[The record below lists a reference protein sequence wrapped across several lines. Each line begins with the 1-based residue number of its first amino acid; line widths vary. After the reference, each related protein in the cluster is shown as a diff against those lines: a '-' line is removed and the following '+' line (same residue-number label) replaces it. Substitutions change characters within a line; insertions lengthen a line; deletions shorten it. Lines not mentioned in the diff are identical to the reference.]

1 MLTLG
6 VSGAWADETV
16 TVTTGSASWHAN
28 SNGSWTS
35 YTSANWGTEWAS
47 AGDKI
52 HITGSISGY
61 INRQV
66 SQIAC
71 KDNEANVLSIWTPG
85 NEMITGFSITFT
97 SKEEANCTI
106 ASGSSSATSGGTSDT
121 KTLNVSGV
129 YVHYIQLSV
138 SGKWANVSEF
148 SITYSTLPEK
158 SGTGLY
164 FMKANWPANT
174 YLYANSS
181 NAAKIWKNMSVTDES
196 ALYADVNYVWR
207 VDEYGDYRTLFN
219 MGSNRYVS
227 NFTAANSTSTS
238 SNDDNLNLLNATEF
252 SDAEV
257 FTLTDRTS
265 VMSGAYAYRAG
276 SKASDCWLDTYSESS
291 DYVGFHN
298 SAHQGNPF
306 LLIPV
311 HKVTFKA
318 ADEDG
323 GEIVGTVPVNGTP
336 TNAVYVPANTTLTSI
351 SGSKYFIDGVEKT
364 ESEVKTAVSTVTD
377 DNLVVYV
384 TPLPTTVTINFKQ
397 GDETIATKDLEVN
410 AGFEYDIVTSLG
422 FQSRYMSTSPATVTG
437 TASNQVIDVET
448 TFTLPFNVSSNPV
461 IDETMANVYY
471 LTLNS
476 KYAKGN
482 QLTASLDY
490 VDKDYFWTIGGDYIN
505 GFTIYNKGQENYM
518 SNGST
523 DNAVAA
529 FDGTTTRYMM
539 WSNND
544 GYFYLKVKDSDKI
557 YLNDRSNTLS
567 TWNGGDYDLIEDLET
582 SSEYEGYYTGN
593 RICVNSV
600 EDDLSE
606 VYSYLVQRTV
616 GNSLGQYAAGDYT
629 NSDKNSACS
638 AGMTAYNEGNAY
650 TVAAAA
656 KPLWAI
662 RNEISGINVPREGQ
676 FVYFKSRNNNRYAKA
691 VDTNAS
697 NVQMQTSDGDPT
709 VDNIFAFVGNMFVSY
724 SKGRYIV
731 NTRDMA
737 ALGID
742 GDTFEFLESDLPGMY
757 YIKCGTNYMYG
768 YDTGHAN
775 IAELD
780 RYSLATAQCRWYI
793 QEVPSL
799 PVTFSG
805 EYASFF
811 SPVDLTIPEGV
822 EVYTG
827 TVNGEWLTLNP
838 VAGTLPANT
847 GVILRRQSEETTT
860 VNFPILSTVNESNTT
875 ALTGTVAARTAI
887 DGGVLV
893 LGKNGSDEWG
903 IYNYTGNLGGFKAY
917 MNKPAEVKGLR
928 FDFGTATSIDEVLN
942 ETLSKDA
949 VIYNAA
955 GQRLV
960 KLQHGL
966 NIVNGKKVLVK

>member
-16 TVTTGSASWHAN
+16 TVTTGSALWDAN

-35 YTSANWGTEWAS
+35 YTSADWGTEWAS

-61 INRQV
+61 INRQE

-97 SKEEANCTI
+97 SREEANCTI

-129 YVHYIQLSV
+129 YVHYIQLSI
-138 SGKWANVSEF
+138 SGKWANVSDF
-148 SITYSTLPEK
+148 SISYSTLPDK

-164 FMKANWPANT
+164 FMKANWPLNT

-181 NAAKIWKNMSVTDES
+181 NAAKIWKNKSVTDES
-196 ALYADVNYVWR
+196 ALYVDVNYVWR

-227 NFTAANSTSTS
+227 NFAAANSTSTS
-238 SNDDNLNLLNATEF
+238 SNGDNLNLLNATEF

-276 SKASDCWLDTYSESS
+276 SKASDCWLDTYSASS

-323 GEIVGTVPVNGTP
+323 GEIDGTVPVNGTP

-384 TPLPTTVTINFKQ
+384 TPLPTTITINFKQ
-397 GDETIATKDLEVN
+397 GETTLASRELSAK

-461 IDETMANVYY
+461 TDETMANVYY

-490 VDKDYFWTIGGDYIN
+490 EDKDYFWTFGGDYIN

-529 FDGTTTRYMM
+529 FNGTTSKYMLY
-539 WSNND
+539 SNTDD
-544 GYFYLKVKDSDKI
+544 GVYFKVEGTNQN
-557 YLNDRSNTLS
+557 YLNDRNDYLS
-567 TWNGGDYDLIEDLET
+567 TWNNYDLVYWVENGYASSFTGCFMTIE
-582 SSEYEGYYTGN
+582 
-593 RICVNSV
+593 SV
-600 EDDLSE
+600 EDDLKE
-606 VYSYLVQRTV
+606 VYSYLAQRTV
-616 GNSLGQYAAGDYT
+616 GSSLGQYAAGDYT
-629 NSDKNSACS
+629 NEHKNTAISNAQ
-638 AGMTAYNEGNAY
+638 TAYNGGNAY
-650 TVAAAA
+650 NVAAAA
-656 KPLWAI
+656 KALWNI
-662 RNEISGINVPREGQ
+662 KNEISGINLPSEGQ

-691 VDTNAS
+691 VDTDAS

-709 VDNIFAFVGNMFVSY
+709 VDNIFTFVGNKFVSY

-737 ALGID
+737 ALGTD
-742 GDTFEFLESDLPGMY
+742 GSTFEFLESDLPGMY
-757 YIKCGTNYMYG
+757 YIKCGSNYMYG

-775 IAELD
+775 IANLD
-780 RYSLATAQCRWYI
+780 RYSSATAQCRWYI

-799 PVTFSG
+799 PVTFAG

-875 ALTGTVAARTAI
+875 ALTGTVAAQTAI

-893 LGKNGSDEWG
+893 LGKNESDEWG

-917 MNKPAEVKGLR
+917 MNKAAEVKGLR
-928 FDFGTATSIDEVLN
+928 FDFGTATSIDEALN